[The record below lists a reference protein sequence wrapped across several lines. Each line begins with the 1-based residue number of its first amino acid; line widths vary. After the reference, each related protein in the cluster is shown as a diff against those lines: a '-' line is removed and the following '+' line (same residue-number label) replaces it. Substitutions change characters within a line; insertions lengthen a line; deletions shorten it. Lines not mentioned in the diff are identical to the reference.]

1 MQVQLSKWQTKVYDD
16 PHRFKVIICGRRA
29 GKTTLSALKIIDFAL
44 THPKSNVWYVSPS
57 YVQSEQIMW
66 RMIKDYLP
74 KQAIKSTNDTK
85 LRIELK
91 NNSYIELKGADT
103 EPDRLRGVK
112 LDFLVLDE
120 IDSFRNWKIVWEE
133 VLRPTLM
140 DSKGHAMFIGTPKG
154 YRHLFELYNK
164 QVGDTDYI
172 SYKFTSY
179 DNPFLPKE
187 EIDKAKQ
194 ETDEDTFA
202 QEYLAEFKKY
212 SGLVYKDFSREKH
225 VVTPFEIPVS
235 WTRYR
240 MIDFGFVHPT
250 AVVFMAIDD
259 KGGLVIYDLI
269 YQAGLSTP
277 ELANLIAQRSVGQS
291 FVSTIGDSAAASD
304 ISELSSYGIAVFG
317 VKKESGDRDVDW
329 ATYRIRKI
337 TEKLKTGTI
346 RVFSNLEPLIYEFE
360 NYQYKEVQ
368 EGGITKEV
376 PMKMNDD
383 ALDAL
388 SYGVVNLPEY
398 IEKTYQSEMRSPY
411 NPSKWS
417 I

>member
-1 MQVQLSKWQTKVYDD
+1 MEVLLSDWQTTVYEDE
-16 PHRFKVIICGRRA
+16 HRFKVIICGRRA
-29 GKTTLSALKIIDFAL
+29 GKTTLSALKIIDFAIN
-44 THPKSNVWYVSPS
+44 HPKSNTWYVSPS

-66 RMIKDYLP
+66 RLITNYLP
-74 KQAIKSTNDTK
+74 KQAILRKNDTK

-91 NNSYIELKGADT
+91 NGSYIELKGADT

-112 LDFLVLDE
+112 IDFLVLDE

-164 QVGDTDYI
+164 QVSDTDYI

-225 VVTPFEIPVS
+225 VVPPFEIPVS

-250 AVVFMAIDD
+250 AVAFMAIDE
-259 KGGLVIYDLI
+259 KGGLVVYDLI

-304 ISELSSYGIAVFG
+304 ISELGSYGIAVFG

-329 ATYRIRKI
+329 ATFRIRKI
-337 TEKLKTGTI
+337 TEKLKTGMI
-346 RVFSNLEPLIYEFE
+346 RVFSTLEPLIYEFE

-398 IEKTYQSEMRSPY
+398 LEKTYETPVRTTY
-411 NPSKWS
+411 NHNKWS

>member
-29 GKTTLSALKIIDFAL
+29 GKTTLSALKIIDFAIN
-44 THPKSNVWYVSPS
+44 HPKSNTWYVSPS

-66 RMIKDYLP
+66 RLITNYLP
-74 KQAIKSTNDTK
+74 KQAILRKNDTK

-91 NNSYIELKGADT
+91 NGSYIELKGADT

-112 LDFLVLDE
+112 IDFLVLDE

-164 QVGDTDYI
+164 QISDSDYI

-179 DNPFLPKE
+179 DNPFLPLD
-187 EIDKAKQ
+187 EIDKAKK

-212 SGLVYKDFSREKH
+212 TGLVYKEFSREKH
-225 VVTPFEIPVS
+225 VVPPFEIPVS

-250 AVVFMAIDD
+250 AVVFMAIDE
-259 KGGLVIYDLI
+259 KGGLVVYDLI

-291 FVSTIGDSAAASD
+291 FVLTIGDSAAASD
-304 ISELSSYGIAVFG
+304 ISELGSYGIAVFG

-329 ATYRIRKI
+329 ATFRIRKI
-337 TEKLKTGTI
+337 TEKLKTGMI
-346 RVFSNLEPLIYEFE
+346 RVFSTLEPLIYEFE

-398 IEKTYQSEMRSPY
+398 LEKTYETPVRTTY
-411 NPSKWS
+411 NHNKWS